1 MMFFRRHAQKPI
13 PQQNSIVTSPIS
25 INLEKIKITEDE
37 HESTENE
44 LSTTPTALS
53 PIAKTVTFSNEID
66 STITTNTITTTTT
79 STTEHLSLKHPGLL
93 RLFDSTVCTVSIVIT
108 YLFSTK
114 EPMVQEFLG
123 RKLFEYPDEEL
134 DFYLPQL
141 INMYIHIPS
150 ISSVIHTYLTAR
162 CCQSVDFSLQC
173 AWLLDAY
180 IAEQM
185 KVAKKPNA
193 AVRFL
198 FDILYEKYKPKI
210 CYKPTTINNIG
221 NNHHRL
227 DEEENEN
234 ATNQDDDTKS
244 ERALSQDNL
253 TASMNRKRGHQKSRS
268 DVSGIIL
275 SRYKRSLPMMNGEP
289 SKHRRQP
296 RLCLG
301 DLSSGRAFDN
311 NCWCFES
318 VNGFRRRECTCNAPK
333 LAPVREFMTALINI
347 GKKLPHV
354 PTKDKKTQ
362 NLISEM
368 KRMNMNLPA
377 RVWIPFYR
385 FSHHVVRIAYTEST
399 VLNSRDRAPYI
410 VYIEIVLCDNVFASP
425 LPIKQNDSKLRSTR
439 SEENLTEHINNHQPP
454 SVSGV
459 IGSYLNCETQSLDSE
474 LIDPYRSFT
483 NSEDADIWST
493 SDEVTADDQQQL
505 QTQSASRRNGLIGY
519 RSNHT
524 LNINPETQSI
534 RSTESHLSQQEIM
547 PFDIRKRLTEVQT
560 TGPILFDRD
569 PDDPSAATLKE
580 PWDKKEQRIRQA
592 SPYGHLRNW
601 RLVAAIVKCGDDL
614 RHELLAYQFMVRLKE
629 IWFIEH
635 VPVFVRPINILV
647 LSNNSGLIEPILN
660 AVSLHQIKKNSK
672 LSLRNYFLR
681 EFGTERSEEY
691 LTAVKNFVQS
701 CAAYSIICYLLQVK
715 DRHNGNI
722 LLDDEGHLIHID
734 FGYMLSATPKNLGF
748 ESSPFKITQEFVDI
762 MGGLQSDMYGYYK
775 ILILRALIAARK
787 HMDKLM
793 SIVEIMQ
800 HGSQL
805 NCFSKGNVTLGLRER
820 FHLNMTD
827 EQLEFNVEKMVESSL
842 NSLTTRVYD
851 TFQYY
856 TNGLTPGLSR
866 ASELQQRMTKVIK
879 TIKLNLK
886 DNSNE
891 AAYFGF
897 LQFTYSNNANRN
909 VDDNEENDRL
919 SSFVH
924 LAAST
929 RPWSLAKLIEA
940 YQLRAPD
947 FILSIQTGNVYDNDP
962 HKQKSGIQTET
973 ERAIQHG
980 LTDTARMTR
989 E

>member
-1 MMFFRRHAQKPI
+1 MMFFRRHAQKST

-66 STITTNTITTTTT
+66 STITTNTITTTTTT

-150 ISSVIHTYLTAR
+150 ISSVIHTYLTTR

-185 KVAKKPNA
+185 KVAKKPNS

-221 NNHHRL
+221 SNHHRL

-253 TASMNRKRGHQKSRS
+253 MASMNRKRGHQKSRS

-275 SRYKRSLPMMNGEP
+275 SRYKHSLPMMNGEP

-385 FSHHVVRIAYTEST
+385 FPHHVVRIAFTEST

-439 SEENLTEHINNHQPP
+439 SEENLIEHINNHQSP
-454 SVSGV
+454 SVNGV

-474 LIDPYRSFT
+474 LIDPDRSFT

-493 SDEVTADDQQQL
+493 SDEVTADDQQQS

-547 PFDIRKRLTEVQT
+547 PSDIRKRLTEVQT

-629 IWFIEH
+629 IWSIEH

-660 AVSLHQIKKNSK
+660 AVSLHQIKKNSR

-681 EFGTERSEEY
+681 EFGTERSEEF
-691 LTAVKNFVQS
+691 LTAVRNFVQS

-856 TNGLTPGLSR
+856 TNGIS
-866 ASELQQRMTKVIK
+866 K
-879 TIKLNLK
+879 
-886 DNSNE
+886 
-891 AAYFGF
+891 
-897 LQFTYSNNANRN
+897 
-909 VDDNEENDRL
+909 
-919 SSFVH
+919 
-924 LAAST
+924 
-929 RPWSLAKLIEA
+929 
-940 YQLRAPD
+940 
-947 FILSIQTGNVYDNDP
+947 
-962 HKQKSGIQTET
+962 
-973 ERAIQHG
+973 
-980 LTDTARMTR
+980 
-989 E
+989 

>member
-1 MMFFRRHAQKPI
+1 MMFFRRHVQKTIPI
-13 PQQNSIVTSPIS
+13 NNSTLSSSIPLSLDTSNIA
-25 INLEKIKITEDE
+25 EDE
-37 HESTENE
+37 RESAAENE

-53 PIAKTVTFSNEID
+53 PIEKTTVFSNDID
-66 STITTNTITTTTT
+66 SQTTTT
-79 STTEHLSLKHPGLL
+79 STIEHLAVKHPGLL
-93 RLFDSTVCTVSIVIT
+93 RLFDSTVCTVSIIIS
-108 YLFSTK
+108 YLFSSK
-114 EPMVQEFLG
+114 EPIVQQFLG
-123 RKLFEYPDEEL
+123 RKLFDYPQEEL

-141 INMYIHIPS
+141 INMYIHIQS
-150 ISSVIHTYLTAR
+150 ISTVIHEYITTR
-162 CCQSVDFSLQC
+162 CSQSVEFSLQC

-180 IAEQM
+180 IADQM
-185 KVAKKPNA
+185 KVAKPNA
-193 AVRFL
+193 AVRLL

-210 CYKPTTINNIG
+210 TYNPTTINNSS

-234 ATNQDDDTKS
+234 VNSQEDEMKA

-253 TASMNRKRGHQKSRS
+253 MLQISRKKGHQKSRS
-268 DVSGIIL
+268 DVSGL
-275 SRYKRSLPMMNGEP
+275 MLPRNKRSLPIMNGEA
-289 SKHRRQP
+289 SKQHRRQP

-301 DLSSGRAFDN
+301 DLNSGRAFDN
-311 NCWCFES
+311 NCMCFEN

-354 PTKDKKTQ
+354 PTKEKKTQ
-362 NLISEM
+362 NLIGEM

-377 RVWIPFYR
+377 RVWIPFYK
-385 FSHHVVRIAYTEST
+385 FPHHVVRIAYTEST

-410 VYIEIVLCDNVFASP
+410 VYIEIVLCDNIFASP
-425 LPIKQNDSKLRSTR
+425 LPMKQNDSKLRSTR
-439 SEENLTEHINNHQPP
+439 SEENLTHHINNHQIP
-454 SVSGV
+454 STSGL

-474 LIDPYRSFT
+474 LIDSYRSFV

-493 SDEVTADDQQQL
+493 SDDVTGDDAQL
-505 QTQSASRRNGLIGY
+505 SHQSVPRRNGLIGY
-519 RSNHT
+519 RSNHAM
-524 LNINPETQSI
+524 NINPETQSI

-547 PFDIRKRLTEVQT
+547 PSDIRKRLTEVKT
-560 TGPILFDRD
+560 TGPILFERD
-569 PDDPSAATLKE
+569 PDDPSAAALKE
-580 PWDKKEQRIRQA
+580 PWDKKEQRIRLA

-629 IWFIEH
+629 IWLCEH

-681 EFGTERSEEY
+681 EFGTERSEQF
-691 LTAVKNFVQS
+691 LTSVRNFVQS

-722 LLDDEGHLIHID
+722 LLDDEGHVIHID

-775 ILILRALIAARK
+775 ILILQGLLAARK

-793 SIVEIMQ
+793 PIVEIMQ

-856 TNGLTPGLSR
+856 TNGIS
-866 ASELQQRMTKVIK
+866 K
-879 TIKLNLK
+879 
-886 DNSNE
+886 
-891 AAYFGF
+891 
-897 LQFTYSNNANRN
+897 
-909 VDDNEENDRL
+909 
-919 SSFVH
+919 
-924 LAAST
+924 
-929 RPWSLAKLIEA
+929 
-940 YQLRAPD
+940 
-947 FILSIQTGNVYDNDP
+947 
-962 HKQKSGIQTET
+962 
-973 ERAIQHG
+973 
-980 LTDTARMTR
+980 
-989 E
+989 

>member
-1 MMFFRRHAQKPI
+1 MFFRRHVQKPI
-13 PQQNSIVTSPIS
+13 PIQTTSIPIS
-25 INLEKIKITEDE
+25 TLHTINLIEDE
-37 HESTENE
+37 HELTENE
-44 LSTTPTALS
+44 FSTTPTALS
-53 PIAKTVTFSNEID
+53 PIEKTVNFSHDID
-66 STITTNTITTTTT
+66 LTT
-79 STTEHLSLKHPGLL
+79 SNTEHLSIKHPGLL
-93 RLFDSTVCTVSIVIT
+93 RLFDSTVCTVSIIIS
-108 YLFSTK
+108 YLFNSK
-114 EPMVQEFLG
+114 EPIVQQFLG
-123 RKLFEYPDEEL
+123 KKLFDYPQEES

-141 INMYIHIPS
+141 INMYIHIQS
-150 ISSVIHTYLTAR
+150 ISNVIHEYITTR
-162 CCQSVDFSLQC
+162 CSQSVDFSLQC

-180 IAEQM
+180 ITEQM
-185 KVAKKPNA
+185 KLARKPNA
-193 AVRFL
+193 AIQLL

-210 CYKPTTINNIG
+210 SYIPTTINHTG
-221 NNHHRL
+221 NHHYHHHRL

-234 ATNQDDDTKS
+234 GINQDDEMKS

-253 TASMNRKRGHQKSRS
+253 MPQMIKKKGHQKSRS
-268 DVSGIIL
+268 DVSGLVIT
-275 SRYKRSLPMMNGEP
+275 RCKHSLPNMNGETT
-289 SKHRRQP
+289 KQHRLQP

-301 DLSSGRAFDN
+301 DLNSGRAFDN
-311 NCWCFES
+311 NCLCFES
-318 VNGFRRRECTCNAPK
+318 VNGFRRRECTCYAPK

-354 PTKDKKTQ
+354 PTKEKKTQ
-362 NLISEM
+362 HLIGEM

-377 RVWIPFYR
+377 RVWIPFYK
-385 FSHHVVRIAYTEST
+385 FPHHVVRIAYTEST

-410 VYIEIVLCDNVFASP
+410 VYIEVVLCDNVFASP
-425 LPIKQNDSKLRSTR
+425 LPIKQFESKLRSTR
-439 SEENLTEHINNHQPP
+439 SEENLALPQMNALT
-454 SVSGV
+454 GF
-459 IGSYLNCETQSLDSE
+459 LNCETQSLDSE
-474 LIDPYRSFT
+474 LIDSYRSFV

-493 SDEVTADDQQQL
+493 SDDITGDEQQQQQQQQPPPSQQ
-505 QTQSASRRNGLIGY
+505 QTVSRRNGLIGY

-524 LNINPETQSI
+524 MNINPETQSI
-534 RSTESHLSQQEIM
+534 RSTESHASQQEIM
-547 PFDIRKRLTEVQT
+547 PSEIRKRLTEVKT

-569 PDDPSAATLKE
+569 PEDPSAAALKE
-580 PWDKKEQRIRQA
+580 PWNKKEQRIRQS

-629 IWFIEH
+629 IWFNEH

-681 EFGTERSEEY
+681 EFGTERSEQF
-691 LTAVKNFVQS
+691 LTAVRNFVQS

-722 LLDDEGHLIHID
+722 LLDDEGHVIHID

-762 MGGLQSDMYGYYK
+762 MGGLQSDMYSYYK
-775 ILILRALIAARK
+775 ILILQGLLAARK

-793 SIVEIMQ
+793 PIVEIMQ

-856 TNGLTPGLSR
+856 TNGIS
-866 ASELQQRMTKVIK
+866 K
-879 TIKLNLK
+879 
-886 DNSNE
+886 
-891 AAYFGF
+891 
-897 LQFTYSNNANRN
+897 
-909 VDDNEENDRL
+909 
-919 SSFVH
+919 
-924 LAAST
+924 
-929 RPWSLAKLIEA
+929 
-940 YQLRAPD
+940 
-947 FILSIQTGNVYDNDP
+947 
-962 HKQKSGIQTET
+962 
-973 ERAIQHG
+973 
-980 LTDTARMTR
+980 
-989 E
+989 

>member
-13 PQQNSIVTSPIS
+13 PTHNSIVATPIP
-25 INLEKIKITEDE
+25 IALDKIKIIEDE
-37 HESTENE
+37 TESTENE

-53 PIAKTVTFSNEID
+53 PIEKTVTFSNEID
-66 STITTNTITTTTT
+66 LTTTPIPTTT
-79 STTEHLSLKHPGLL
+79 STTEHLSIKHPGLL
-93 RLFDSTVCTVSIVIT
+93 RLFDSTVCTVSIVIS

-123 RKLFEYPDEEL
+123 RKLFDYPNDEL

-150 ISSVIHTYLTAR
+150 ISNVIHIYITTR
-162 CCQSVDFSLQC
+162 CSQSVDFSLQC

-180 IAEQM
+180 IADQM

-193 AVRFL
+193 AVRLL

-210 CYKPTTINNIG
+210 CYKPTIINNLS

-234 ATNQDDDTKS
+234 VINQDDDIKT
-244 ERALSQDNL
+244 ERALSQENL
-253 TASMNRKRGHQKSRS
+253 MSSMNKKRGHQKSRS
-268 DVSGIIL
+268 DVSE
-275 SRYKRSLPMMNGEP
+275 RSLPIMNGET

-301 DLSSGRAFDN
+301 DLNSGRAFDN
-311 NCWCFES
+311 NCMCFEN

-354 PTKDKKTQ
+354 PTKEKKTQ
-362 NLISEM
+362 NLIGEM

-377 RVWIPFYR
+377 RVWIPFYK
-385 FSHHVVRIAYTEST
+385 FPHHVVRIAYTEST

-410 VYIEIVLCDNVFASP
+410 VYIEVVLCDNVYASP
-425 LPIKQNDSKLRSTR
+425 LPIKQNESKLRSTR
-439 SEENLTEHINNHQPP
+439 SEENLTDHIINHQTT
-454 SVSGV
+454 SVSGT
-459 IGSYLNCETQSLDSE
+459 IGGYLNCETQSLDSE
-474 LIDPYRSFT
+474 LIDSYRSFI

-493 SDEVTADDQQQL
+493 SDEVTGDEQQQQQQ
-505 QTQSASRRNGLIGY
+505 QTQSPPPLPPQSASRRNGLIGY

-524 LNINPETQSI
+524 MNINPETQSI

-547 PFDIRKRLTEVQT
+547 PSEIRKRLTEVKT

-569 PDDPSAATLKE
+569 PEDPSAATLKE
-580 PWDKKEQRIRQA
+580 PWDKKEQRIRQS

-629 IWFIEH
+629 IWANEH

-660 AVSLHQIKKNSK
+660 AISLHQIKKNSK

-681 EFGTERSEEY
+681 EFGTERSEEF

-701 CAAYSIICYLLQVK
+701 CAAYSIVCYLLQVK

-722 LLDDEGHLIHID
+722 LLDDEGHVIHID

-762 MGGLQSDMYGYYK
+762 MGGLQSDMYSYYK
-775 ILILRALIAARK
+775 ILILRGLLAARK

-793 SIVEIMQ
+793 PIVEIMQ

-856 TNGLTPGLSR
+856 TNGIS
-866 ASELQQRMTKVIK
+866 K
-879 TIKLNLK
+879 
-886 DNSNE
+886 
-891 AAYFGF
+891 
-897 LQFTYSNNANRN
+897 
-909 VDDNEENDRL
+909 
-919 SSFVH
+919 
-924 LAAST
+924 
-929 RPWSLAKLIEA
+929 
-940 YQLRAPD
+940 
-947 FILSIQTGNVYDNDP
+947 
-962 HKQKSGIQTET
+962 
-973 ERAIQHG
+973 
-980 LTDTARMTR
+980 
-989 E
+989 

>member
-1 MMFFRRHAQKPI
+1 
-13 PQQNSIVTSPIS
+13 
-25 INLEKIKITEDE
+25 
-37 HESTENE
+37 
-44 LSTTPTALS
+44 
-53 PIAKTVTFSNEID
+53 
-66 STITTNTITTTTT
+66 
-79 STTEHLSLKHPGLL
+79 
-93 RLFDSTVCTVSIVIT
+93 
-108 YLFSTK
+108 
-114 EPMVQEFLG
+114 
-123 RKLFEYPDEEL
+123 
-134 DFYLPQL
+134 
-141 INMYIHIPS
+141 
-150 ISSVIHTYLTAR
+150 
-162 CCQSVDFSLQC
+162 
-173 AWLLDAY
+173 
-180 IAEQM
+180 
-185 KVAKKPNA
+185 
-193 AVRFL
+193 
-198 FDILYEKYKPKI
+198 
-210 CYKPTTINNIG
+210 
-221 NNHHRL
+221 
-227 DEEENEN
+227 
-234 ATNQDDDTKS
+234 
-244 ERALSQDNL
+244 
-253 TASMNRKRGHQKSRS
+253 
-268 DVSGIIL
+268 
-275 SRYKRSLPMMNGEP
+275 
-289 SKHRRQP
+289 
-296 RLCLG
+296 
-301 DLSSGRAFDN
+301 
-311 NCWCFES
+311 
-318 VNGFRRRECTCNAPK
+318 APK

-354 PTKDKKTQ
+354 PTKEKKTQ

-377 RVWIPFYR
+377 RVWIPFYK
-385 FSHHVVRIAYTEST
+385 FPHHVVRIAYTEST

-410 VYIEIVLCDNVFASP
+410 VYIEIVLCDNIFASP
-425 LPIKQNDSKLRSTR
+425 LPIKQNESKLRSTR
-439 SEENLTEHINNHQPP
+439 SEENLTDHIINHQPT
-454 SVSGV
+454 SVSGA

-474 LIDPYRSFT
+474 LIDSYRSFI

-493 SDEVTADDQQQL
+493 SDEVTADDQQQSQSQSQL
-505 QTQSASRRNGLIGY
+505 QLQLQLQSVSRRNGLIGY

-524 LNINPETQSI
+524 MNINPETQSI

-547 PFDIRKRLTEVQT
+547 PSEIRKRLTEVKT

-629 IWFIEH
+629 IWANEH

-681 EFGTERSEEY
+681 EFGTERSEEF

-701 CAAYSIICYLLQVK
+701 CAAYSIVCYLLQVK

-722 LLDDEGHLIHID
+722 LLDDEGHVIHID

-762 MGGLQSDMYGYYK
+762 MGGLQSDMYSYYK
-775 ILILRALIAARK
+775 ILILRGLLAARK

-793 SIVEIMQ
+793 PIVEIMQ

-856 TNGLTPGLSR
+856 TNGIS
-866 ASELQQRMTKVIK
+866 K
-879 TIKLNLK
+879 
-886 DNSNE
+886 
-891 AAYFGF
+891 
-897 LQFTYSNNANRN
+897 
-909 VDDNEENDRL
+909 
-919 SSFVH
+919 
-924 LAAST
+924 
-929 RPWSLAKLIEA
+929 
-940 YQLRAPD
+940 
-947 FILSIQTGNVYDNDP
+947 
-962 HKQKSGIQTET
+962 
-973 ERAIQHG
+973 
-980 LTDTARMTR
+980 
-989 E
+989 